1 MTATATSVVTTGA
14 KSAVR
19 NAAWNRVTLE
29 WRRSAVPNDT
39 PIDSGTPTT
48 TK

>member
-19 NAAWNRVTLE
+19 KKALKRTSLECRSRAAPKE
-29 WRRSAVPNDT
+29 AA
-39 PIDSGTPTT
+39 IDSGTPMT